1 MKLVTP
7 PQNYQTVHE
16 EIDNLKSNK
25 MFSINWNVNAV
36 FKKTLQI
43 YFFQET
49 CTKFLRAI

>member
-25 MFSINWNVNAV
+25 MFSIN
-36 FKKTLQI
+36 
-43 YFFQET
+43 
-49 CTKFLRAI
+49 